1 MHFVLKIRLNE
12 NEMQFGPF
20 LSTTGLGSDRDIE
33 VPLSY
38 PGLPARF
45 LTFTPMEDG
54 RVLIEKLDSEMAV
67 LCDGQALRNSQ
78 AVRLPYHLTFGDVS
92 VEIISAPN
100 SDEFFAPA
108 LGSRYQLQQT
118 QPMMVAPAGLYQPEM
133 IAPQKHAS
141 VLPLLSLIMGII
153 GPFPLGFSWILGIV
167 LGFIAIKGIKKFGG
181 ASRDYRMATA
191 GIMFGFGWMIILS
204 IAAGWYGTVNYLQKQ
219 ETQRERERAAIER
232 QIKVNEG
239 KAIEVLQGIAR
250 AQRYSKGI
258 LVADENQNEIGEYL
272 YFDQLVPNRLQYFP
286 AEIQQSA
293 FSGYVFEIKNV
304 TEENFLAIGSPEKYG
319 TSGRLI
325 FSIGPAGTINGADLG
340 GRIYAEMPEKLTQL
354 DGFENA
360 YIDYQEEIAGNIFK
374 KAKMLTMEKDPSK
387 YERSRLLLD
396 VLRENYANTKWG
408 REAQEGL
415 APTVDKVLLDYR
427 ASKLKQES
435 DEALAADNL
444 ELAIGKLDELTK
456 KYADYKNIAA
466 VNAQLETLSNQLQ
479 SKKEDEANAL
489 MKQSIE
495 LEKAGN
501 LEEVEKIFKKI
512 ELLYPTTEA
521 AQKVTNM
528 QGSLRD
534 NKTEQEAESAF
545 EELMELSVTDNSH
558 AILAMVAQMRMRFAN
573 SYIVKRNSDIIL
585 EKERKALA
593 AKYTNEA
600 TELAKDGK
608 IQSAVARMED
618 AVAENP
624 GILDDVRVLYSD
636 LLIKVG
642 NLFLKQ
648 GSPEYALAYFDR
660 YLELNPNGDLIDPQ
674 LVQDTHWKLIRPA
687 LQKKDYGTM
696 LTHLL
701 KCEKSR
707 SNTAEYQMYLGR
719 VRFTQQDWKAAGKAF
734 SNHITLEPNQMKAYY
749 YRAYIAARMSL
760 DHQIDIASSFEISI
774 PDIVSTNS
782 DESLLLDEPEQTEAP
797 AAKDTNRPSTN
808 ITTNTE
814 ITSGEDTGIFNRT
827 RDAQENVSLKMY
839 KEDELNYNHK
849 DAMDFMVELFG
860 ILESLDGLSPTADS
874 DDSQQNGFMV
884 NPSSTTVKQ
893 TFLLTSEIS
902 KYRRMH
908 IELKRKHAKMINKL
922 EMSTALMKMAIRDLR
937 FIEQRAGDNSK
948 TAKEMRQFC
957 EKNLAYM
964 LDIDGEVEKTLTDLN
979 NTIDGIMKIIERKLE
994 SEKSRTKEFDSSASK
1009 AQDLL
1014 NFRMTN
1020 FKKFDLAIVKLQD
1033 ALEVKIP
1040 WDDYTEVF
1048 LED

>member
-191 GIMFGFGWMIILS
+191 GIMFGFGWMVILS
-204 IAAGWYGTVNYLQKQ
+204 MVAGWYGTMNYLQKQ
-219 ETQRERERAAIER
+219 ESQRERERAAIER

-272 YFDQLVPNRLQYFP
+272 YFDDLVPNRLQYFP
-286 AEIQQSA
+286 AEIQQGA
-293 FSGYVFEIKNV
+293 FFGYVFEIKNV

-319 TSGRLI
+319 MSGRKI

-340 GRIYAEMPEKLTQL
+340 GRIYAEIPEQLTQL

-360 YIDYQEEIAGNIFK
+360 YVDYQEEIAGNIFK
-374 KAKMLTMEKDPSK
+374 KAKMLTTGADPAN
-387 YERSRLLLD
+387 YARSRLLLD
-396 VLRENYANTKWG
+396 VLRENYATTKWG

-415 APTVDKVLLDYR
+415 APTVDKVLLEYR
-427 ASKLKQES
+427 ASKLRQES
-435 DEALAADNL
+435 DEALEAGNL

-456 KYADYKNIAA
+456 KYAGYKDIVAI
-466 VNAQLETLSNQLQ
+466 NAQLETLSNHLQ
-479 SKKEDEANAL
+479 TKKEDEANTL

-495 LEKAGN
+495 LEKSGN

-521 AQKVTNM
+521 AQKVADM
-528 QGSLRD
+528 QGPLRD

-545 EELMELSVTDNSH
+545 EELMELSVTENSH
-558 AILAMVAQMRMRFAN
+558 AIIAMVAQMRMRFAN
-573 SYIVKRNSDIIL
+573 SYIVKRNSEIIL

-593 AKYTNEA
+593 AKYTTEA

-608 IQSAVARMED
+608 IQSALARMED

-636 LLIKVG
+636 LLVNVG

-660 YLELNPNGDLIDPQ
+660 YLELNPNGDLVEPQ
-674 LVQDTHWKLIRPA
+674 LVQDTHWKLVRPA
-687 LQKKDYGTM
+687 LQKKDYSEM
-696 LTHLL
+696 LKHLL
-701 KCEKSR
+701 KCEKSH

-719 VRFTQQDWKAAGKAF
+719 IRFAQQDWKAAGKAF
-734 SNHITLEPNQMKAYY
+734 SNHISLEPNQMKAYY

-760 DHQIDIASSFEISI
+760 DHQIEIASSFEVAT
-774 PDIVSTNS
+774 PEIVSIDS
-782 DESLLLDEPEQTEAP
+782 EEPSFDDEPEEAESP
-797 AAKDTNRPSTN
+797 ESQPVNRPGTNSTEK
-808 ITTNTE
+808 TVADA
-814 ITSGEDTGIFNRT
+814 GTGIFNRT
-827 RDAQENVSLKMY
+827 RDAQENARLKMY
-839 KEDELNYNHK
+839 KEDELDYNHK
-849 DAMDFMVELFG
+849 EAMDFMVELFG
-860 ILESLDGLSPTADS
+860 ILEALDGLSPTTDS
-874 DDSQQNGFMV
+874 DSQQNGFMD
-884 NPSSTTVKQ
+884 NPSTSSVKQ

-937 FIEQRAGDNSK
+937 FIEKRAGDNSK
-948 TAKEMRQFC
+948 TATEMRQFC

-979 NTIDGIMKIIERKLE
+979 HTIDGIMKIIERKLE
-994 SEKSRTKEFDSSASK
+994 SEKSRTKEFDSSAAK

-1040 WDDYTEVF
+1040 WDDYAEVF